1 MNAPRAV
8 ESLEPPADAPAPFA
22 PPTPWEPKARGR
34 SAPLVQAFVL
44 ILLGC
49 QVALL
54 VPGIGPLRLPVR
66 VAAFGF
72 SLVLLAS
79 VRGRGRRHPAYLPA
93 ILTTGVLLL
102 ALASPDTVN
111 MTAGAAQAA
120 LYLAV
125 LGPVFWAARLSPDIR
140 VVRQT
145 AMILWV
151 FHTASAALGVLQV
164 YFPGQFQP
172 QISTII
178 LSKGHGY
185 LTSLMITTASGQRV
199 FRPMGLTDIPGGAS
213 VSGLYAVLFGTGFFL
228 TRRTPWFMGAAALS
242 MAAGFTCLYLS
253 QVRSVLLMTG
263 IALGVVVLVLAWR
276 RDLPRLAMLGGA
288 AAIVALGGYSVAMAM
303 AGPTVARRMAS
314 LTAARPGAVYYNER
328 GRFFSDAFTKT
339 LPEAPLGRGL
349 GHWGMT
355 ATYFGGGED
364 PHATWVEIQWAGWI
378 VDGGAPLV
386 ILYCITLVVSLLAV
400 WRVARGRAPPGAPD
414 LPFWGTIV
422 LAHGIGAFAL
432 TFSFPLFVSQPG
444 MEFWLLNALLLAA
457 ARPAWPPRVPAFAPP
472 RAP

>member
-1 MNAPRAV
+1 MSVQQTMEGAELAAA
-8 ESLEPPADAPAPFA
+8 PPA
-22 PPTPWEPKARGR
+22 PWEPKTRRR
-34 SAPLVQAFVL
+34 SAPVVQTFVL
-44 ILLGC
+44 VLLGC
-49 QVALL
+49 QVLL
-54 VPGIGPLRLPVR
+54 LMPGIGPLRLFVR

-72 SLVLLAS
+72 SLVLLAA
-79 VRGRGRRHPAYLPA
+79 VRGRGRRHPAFLPA
-93 ILTTGVLLL
+93 VLTSGVLVLS
-102 ALASPDTVN
+102 LASPDTVN
-111 MTAGAAQAA
+111 LTAGAAQAA
-120 LYLAV
+120 LYIAV
-125 LGPVFWAARLSPDIR
+125 LAPLFWASRLGPDIR
-140 VVRQT
+140 AVRQT
-145 AMILWV
+145 VMILWV
-151 FHTASAALGVLQV
+151 FHTASAVLGVLQV
-164 YFPGQFQP
+164 YFPGSFQP

-178 LSKGHGY
+178 MAKGPGY
-185 LTSLMITTASGQRV
+185 LNSLMITTVTGQRV

-228 TRRTPWFMGAAALS
+228 TRRTPWMMAASAAS

-263 IALGVVVLVLAWR
+263 VALSVVVLMLAWR
-276 RDLPRLAMLGGA
+276 RDLPRLAMLGA
-288 AAIVALGGYSVAMAM
+288 SAAIVAVGGYAVAMSI
-303 AGPTVARRMAS
+303 AGPMVAKRMAT

-386 ILYCITLVVSLLAV
+386 LVYCACLLVSLLAV
-400 WRVARGRAPPGAPD
+400 WHVARGRAPPGAPD

-422 LAHGIGAFAL
+422 LAHGIGAVAL

-457 ARPAWPPRVPAFAPP
+457 ARPAAPPRPPAFAPP
-472 RAP
+472 RFP

>member
-1 MNAPRAV
+1 MSAPRTMEGVDLSAETPAGV
-8 ESLEPPADAPAPFA
+8 DATAPWGPKREP
-22 PPTPWEPKARGR
+22 R
-34 SAPLVQAFVL
+34 SAPLVQTFVMV
-44 ILLGC
+44 LLGC

-54 VPGIGPLRLPVR
+54 VPGIGPLRLLVR

-72 SLVLLAS
+72 SLVLLAM
-79 VRGRGRRHPAYLPA
+79 VRGRGRRHPAFLPA
-93 ILTTGVLLL
+93 VLTMGVLLL

-125 LGPVFWAARLSPDIR
+125 LGPVFWASRLAPDIR
-140 VVRQT
+140 AVRQT
-145 AMILWV
+145 VMILWV

-172 QISTII
+172 QVSTII

-185 LTSLMITTASGQRV
+185 LTSLMITTSTGQRV

-228 TRRTPWFMGAAALS
+228 TRRTPWFMGAAAAS

-263 IALGVVVLVLAWR
+263 VALCVVVLVLAWR
-276 RDLPRLAMLGGA
+276 RDVPRLAMLGAA
-288 AAIVALGGYSVAMAM
+288 AAIVAMGGYSVAMAM

-339 LPEAPLGRGL
+339 LPEAPLGHGL

-386 ILYCITLVVSLLAV
+386 VLYCITLIVSLLAV

-457 ARPAWPPRVPAFAPP
+457 ARPAAPRRVPSFVAA